1 MPLPSTEAFG
11 GFKDQNGN
19 FMENLKEDIEAI
31 LSLYEASFLALEGEN
46 ILDEAKVFAI
56 SHLKEL
62 SEEKIGKDLAEQV
75 NHALE
80 LPLHRRTQRQ
90 EAVWSIEAYR
100 KKEDADQVLL
110 ELAILDYNMIQSVY
124 QRDLRETSRSVQEQN
139 FMFLPRSRKQ
149 VN

>member
-1 MPLPSTEAFG
+1 
-11 GFKDQNGN
+11 
-19 FMENLKEDIEAI
+19 
-31 LSLYEASFLALEGEN
+31 
-46 ILDEAKVFAI
+46 LDEAKVFAI

-80 LPLHRRTQRQ
+80 LPLHRRTQRL
-90 EAVWSIEAYR
+90 EAVLSIEAYR